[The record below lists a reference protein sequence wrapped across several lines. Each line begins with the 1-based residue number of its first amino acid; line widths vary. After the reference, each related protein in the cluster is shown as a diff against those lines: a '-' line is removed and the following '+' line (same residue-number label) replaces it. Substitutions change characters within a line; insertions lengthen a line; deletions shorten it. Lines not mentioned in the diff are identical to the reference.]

1 MDDDGIRYIQF
12 LDEKFRLRYLID
24 KYKAHDKKRN
34 GYIAHLMLQN
44 EQLSDKIKRLEA
56 LTERQHEEIDEL
68 MDAYNGAKPL
78 IADKAHRAYVYELI
92 KRSNESKKNKRE
104 MERLTVE
111 NRRLSEENRDFKD
124 RIKALETIIK
134 NLHNGNQQQS
144 PCH

>member
-12 LDEKFRLRYLID
+12 QDEESRLRYLID
-24 KYKAHDKKRN
+24 KYKNHDKKRN
-34 GYIAHLMLQN
+34 NYIAHLTRQN
-44 EQLSDKIKRLEA
+44 EQLLDKTKRLEA

-78 IADKAHRAYVYELI
+78 IADTTHRAYVYELI

-104 MERLTVE
+104 VERLTAE
-111 NRRLSEENRDFKD
+111 NCRLSEENRDFKD